1 MGIVISFESGRKLG
15 LIGSLIEIIMPV
27 AFVITAGLYIWSII
41 SSLLSTS
48 NPTIPS
54 FFSTSLVYLIV
65 FILLGIIT
73 FIGII
78 LFIIGMR
85 RLSRYYD
92 EPGIFKNVLYGF
104 ILNIV
109 GSVTATVI
117 EFTFLLESLRSINQT
132 STTPLAATLGPAV
145 STVASFSTELTIGY
159 YAALAIGFALGII
172 SAVLYMRAFNL
183 LGEKSGKG
191 NFKTAAL
198 LYLLGTVLTILLI
211 GSLLVW
217 IAWICAATGF
227 NSLKPKEA
235 SPTKPQV
242 PLPPPWP

>member
-1 MGIVISFESGRKLG
+1 MGLT
-15 LIGSLIEIIMPV
+15 GSLIEIVMPV
-27 AFVITAGLYIWSII
+27 AVLATLILYIWSII
-41 SSLLSTS
+41 PSLSTS
-48 NPTIPS
+48 NPTVPS
-54 FFSTSLVYLIV
+54 FFSTSLIFLIV
-65 FILLGIIT
+65 FILLEIMT
-73 FIGII
+73 FVGII

-117 EFTFLLESLRSINQT
+117 EFTFALESIKSINQ
-132 STTPLAATLGPAV
+132 SGTTPLAATLGPAA
-145 STVASFSTELTIGY
+145 STTASVSTELTIGY
-159 YAALAIGFALGII
+159 LAALVAGFALGII

-183 LGEKSGKG
+183 LAEKSEKG

-198 LYLLGTVLTILLI
+198 LYLIGTALTILLI

-217 IAWICAATGF
+217 IAWIYAATGF

-235 SPTKPQV
+235 SATKPQV
-242 PLPPPWP
+242 PLPPSWS